1 MYVHRDF
8 PDFSWSNSRHK
19 TFLECVRKYYYQYY
33 ESHNGW
39 LYEAPD
45 ESKAAYRL
53 KNIKK
58 RDTNPNKFNTDG
70 TFKKENRDRWN
81 FSNTYIKLRSKLQDI
96 QRKQAA
102 KRRQSHCQLANIILA
117 TGNEFFVETMNYK
130 ALQKRAK
137 ETKISEKTGR
147 FQCKKRF
154 GKSIAN
160 KAPALF
166 VSILEYKCKFLGV
179 NFHQINTWT
188 AKASQYNHETDE
200 YQKKKLHQR
209 WSQVGNFT
217 VQRDLYSAFLIKN
230 INIKLDKIDK
240 DLCDET
246 FKNFIKNHDFEIS
259 RLKLTMPTLSS
270 MGIEVS

>member
-166 VSILEYKCKFLGV
+166 VSILEYKCKFLGA

-188 AKASQYNHETDE
+188 AKASQYNHETDD
-200 YQKKKLHQR
+200 YQKKKLYQR

-230 INIKLDKIDK
+230 INITLDKIDK
-240 DLCDET
+240 NYAMKL
-246 FKNFIKNHDFEIS
+246 
-259 RLKLTMPTLSS
+259 LKTLSRI
-270 MGIEVS
+270 MI